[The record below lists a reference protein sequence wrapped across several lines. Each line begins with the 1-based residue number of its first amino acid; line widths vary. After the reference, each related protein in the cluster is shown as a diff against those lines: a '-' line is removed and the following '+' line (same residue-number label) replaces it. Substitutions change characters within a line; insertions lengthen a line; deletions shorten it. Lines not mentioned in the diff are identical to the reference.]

1 MVAVVLCVE
10 PSVLAAYRK
19 RSTTF
24 SVSDQA
30 IYDKLQA
37 MELGISAALV
47 ADSAKKAASVI
58 DELGARRSPW
68 LPGFRQTRRI

>member
-1 MVAVVLCVE
+1 MMVAVVLCVE

-19 RSTTF
+19 RNTTF

-37 MELGISAALV
+37 MELGISVALV
-47 ADSAKKAASVI
+47 ADSAKKAGSRSRSSGPACSVVG
-58 DELGARRSPW
+58 D
-68 LPGFRQTRRI
+68 